1 MFSASDQGLI
11 EGLKERG
18 WFASR
23 SRTFQNDLIGAAIQ
37 RDFQPGEALY
47 RVGDRGEGL
56 YGILSGAVQVTVP
69 ADDGQ
74 EFTAHR
80 DEAGFWIGDLASLS
94 DGTRLVSV
102 EATIPT
108 RTLFVSNSRIEQM
121 LDRQPLYWRDFYALT
136 HENMQTALRI
146 LANLAVTRA
155 DRRLALRLLHLQEA
169 VASTSGWIEIS
180 QDALASLVAV
190 SVPTT
195 QRALRGFAD
204 EALIELGYGRIRV
217 LDSAALLERCQT

>member
-1 MFSASDQGLI
+1 MFSASDQASIDVLQA
-11 EGLKERG
+11 RG

-23 SRTFQNDLIGAAIQ
+23 GKVFQNDLLGAAVL
-37 RDFQPGEALY
+37 REFQPGEALY

-56 YGILSGAVQVTVP
+56 YGVLAGAVQVTVP

-74 EFTAHR
+74 EFIAHR
-80 DEAGFWIGDLASLS
+80 DETGFWIGDLASLS
-94 DGTRLVSV
+94 DETRLVSV
-102 EATIPT
+102 EAMVPT
-108 RTLFVSNSRIEQM
+108 RTLFVSNNRIEQM
-121 LDRQPLYWRDFYALT
+121 LERQPAYWRDFYALT

-155 DRRLALRLLHLQEA
+155 DRRLALRLLHLQET
-169 VASTSGWIEIS
+169 VACTSGWIEIS

-204 EALIELGYGRIRV
+204 EALIELGYGRVRV
-217 LDSAALLERCQT
+217 LDSAALLARCQT